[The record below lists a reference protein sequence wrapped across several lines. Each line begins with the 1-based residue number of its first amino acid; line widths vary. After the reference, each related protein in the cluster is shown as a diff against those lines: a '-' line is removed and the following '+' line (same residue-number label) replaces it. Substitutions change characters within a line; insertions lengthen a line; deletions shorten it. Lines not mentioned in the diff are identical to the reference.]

1 MQVAAI
7 ILAGGNSSRMG
18 EDKGLLELNGSPMI
32 GHVINTLK
40 DIADDILIVS
50 NNEAYQQF
58 GLPVYSDIIPNKGP
72 IGGIYTGLVKSNTEV
87 NIVISCDSP
96 FMTTSF
102 INKLLAHSCAQ
113 EVTISSYNG
122 RVHPTIGIYNQSIT
136 PTLKQQIDN
145 NEFKLMSTIEKVR
158 HQIIPFSSTDEAID
172 PIIFSNINT
181 QQELLKY
188 QK

>member
-18 EDKGLLELNGSPMI
+18 EDKGLLELNGTPMI

-40 DIADDILIVS
+40 GITDDILIVS

-72 IGGIYTGLVKSNTEV
+72 IGGIYTGLLKSNSEV

-96 FMTTSF
+96 FVTTSF
-102 INKLLAHSCAQ
+102 LNKLIAESDGQ
-113 EVTISSYNG
+113 EVTISSYND
-122 RVHPTIGIYNQSIT
+122 RVHPTIGIYKRCIKSTI
-136 PTLKQQIDN
+136 KQQIDS
-145 NEFKLMSTIEKVR
+145 NEFKLMKTIEKLQ
-158 HQIIPFSSTDEAID
+158 HQIIPFSSAHKDID

-181 QQELLKY
+181 QQDLLKY